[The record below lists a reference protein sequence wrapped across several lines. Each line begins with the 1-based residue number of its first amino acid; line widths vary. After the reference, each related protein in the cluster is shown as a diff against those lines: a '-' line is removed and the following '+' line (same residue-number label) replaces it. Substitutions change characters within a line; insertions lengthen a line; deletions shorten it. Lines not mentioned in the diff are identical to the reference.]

1 MKKRKAIKYLLLFLV
16 LIFYGVFYQS
26 TDGGGYRPY
35 YVGDNPINRAD
46 SEMPAF
52 SELATRVVSGKLD
65 SIFKRVNKRQDFNGS
80 VLVAKDGKLIFTQQ
94 YGYADFKEKTTIKP
108 DMAFQLASVSKQFT
122 ATAVLM
128 LYEDSLIAL
137 DDTISG
143 YFPEFPYRITI
154 RQLLTH
160 TSGLPKYF
168 WLAEHEW
175 KKGKPPLNDDMM
187 DMIDEYNLP
196 LFFYPGS
203 IFDYSNTGYMVLASL
218 VEKVSGLSYSD
229 FLENNIFNPLKMTN
243 TFVYRFGEDSIKS
256 NQLEGYRIYRR
267 WRHLVIPG
275 TVNDG
280 IVGDK
285 NIYSTAE
292 DLFKWINALNSG
304 KLISKETLELMY
316 SNGKTRRGR
325 SVPYG
330 FGFRISNKISGKVI
344 YHYGKWNGFSTGIN
358 QYPDGLVIILL
369 EHSSYNS
376 TSHLTKEVR
385 SLVDTYFVN

>member
-1 MKKRKAIKYLLLFLV
+1 VF
-16 LIFYGVFYQS
+16 LIFYGFIFRLS
-26 TDGGGYRPY
+26 DGNKNLLNDVVRRPS
-35 YVGDNPINRAD
+35 GLP
-46 SEMPAF
+46 SF
-52 SELATRVVSGKLD
+52 SEKATKTVSIKLD
-65 SIFKRVNKRQDFNGS
+65 SLFKRVNKRYDFNGS
-80 VLVAKDGKLIFTQQ
+80 VLVAKNGKLIFSNH
-94 YGYADFKEKTTIKP
+94 YGYADFKEKTTI
-108 DMAFQLASVSKQFT
+108 DSSSAFQLASVSKQFT

-137 DDTISG
+137 DDSITK
-143 YFPEFPYRITI
+143 YFPVFPYQMTI

-175 KKGKPPLNDDMM
+175 KKEKAPLNNEMM
-187 DMIDEYNLP
+187 NMIGEFDLP

-229 FLENNIFNPLKMTN
+229 FLENNIFKPAKMTN
-243 TFVYRFGEDSIKS
+243 TFVYRFGEDAIRT
-256 NQLEGYRIYRR
+256 NQLDGYRIYRG
-267 WRHLVIPG
+267 WRHRAIPG

-285 NIYSTAE
+285 NIYSTTE

-304 KLISKETLELMY
+304 ELISEESLEMMY
-316 SNGKTRRGR
+316 SNGKTRWGR
-325 SVPYG
+325 NVPYG
-330 FGFRISNKISGKVI
+330 FGFRISNKESGKVI
-344 YHYGKWNGFSTGIN
+344 YHFGKWNGFSTAIK
-358 QYPDGLVIILL
+358 QYPDNLVIILL

-376 TSHLTKEVR
+376 TSNLTKNVR
-385 SLVDTYFVN
+385 SIVDAYFVN

>member
-1 MKKRKAIKYLLLFLV
+1 LKKGNIIKLV
-16 LIFYGVFYQS
+16 LIFVFLIFYGFIFRLS
-26 TDGGGYRPY
+26 DGNKDLLNDVVKRTSGLP
-35 YVGDNPINRAD
+35 
-46 SEMPAF
+46 SF
-52 SELATRVVSGKLD
+52 SERARMTVSGKLD
-65 SIFKRVNKRQDFNGS
+65 SLFKRANKRYDFNGS
-80 VLVAKDGKLIFTQQ
+80 ILVAKDGKLIFNSE
-94 YGYADFKEKTTIKP
+94 YGYADFKKKTSI
-108 DMAFQLASVSKQFT
+108 DSSSAFQLASVSKQFT

-137 DDTISG
+137 DDTLTR
-143 YFPEFPYRITI
+143 YFPEFPYQITI
-154 RQLLTH
+154 RQLLIH

-175 KKGKPPLNDDMM
+175 KKEKAPINTEMM
-187 DMIDEYNLP
+187 GMISEYDLP

-229 FLENNIFNPLKMTN
+229 FIETNIFNPLKMTN
-243 TFVYRFGEDSIKS
+243 TFVYRFGEDSTRS

-267 WRHLVIPG
+267 WRHLAIPG

-304 KLISKETLELMY
+304 ELISEESLEMMY
-316 SNGKTRRGR
+316 TNGKTRRGR
-325 SVPYG
+325 TVPYG
-330 FGFRISNKISGKVI
+330 FGFRISNKETGKVI
-344 YHYGKWNGFSTGIN
+344 YHYGKWNGFSTGIK

-376 TSHLTKEVR
+376 TSNLTKDVR
-385 SLVDTYFVN
+385 SIIDAYFVDY